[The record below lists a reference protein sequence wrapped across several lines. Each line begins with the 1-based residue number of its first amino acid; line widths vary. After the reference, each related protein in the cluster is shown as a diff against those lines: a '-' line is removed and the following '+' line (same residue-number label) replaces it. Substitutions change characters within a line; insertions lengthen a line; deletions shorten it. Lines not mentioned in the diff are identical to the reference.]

1 MNEITSKKAY
11 DREAETSSLDFR
23 IINWIGIID
32 QLTSTKMRQL
42 LQGSD
47 VPPPQFI
54 LLNHFSH
61 RPEEGKTVSGIA
73 NAMQQPQPG
82 ITKTIAKMLSNGF
95 LRAEENPNDG
105 RSKILFLTKTGKTA
119 HQAAKARLG
128 DGMQHTFD
136 GWREWEK
143 KDFFTFLDRLKI
155 YLDDNR

>member
-1 MNEITSKKAY
+1 MNEIKSKKAH
-11 DREAETSSLDFR
+11 DRKAEVPSLDFR

-42 LQGSD
+42 LEGSD

-61 RPEEGKTVSGIA
+61 RPEEGKTISGIVD
-73 NAMQQPQPG
+73 AMQQPQPG
-82 ITKTIAKMLSNGF
+82 ITKTVAKMLSKGF
-95 LRAEENPNDG
+95 LKAEENPDDG
-105 RSKILFLTKTGKTA
+105 RSKILFLTKVGKTA
-119 HQAAKARLG
+119 HQAAKARLE
-128 DGMQHTFD
+128 DGLQHTFD